1 MIPRRHLLLA
11 SLLLALAFLV
21 AGCGGGPSKDDYE
34 QGLGKVQAQLEGANE
49 ASNEASQTSD
59 PKERAAALEQA
70 QQSIKLAADT
80 ADGLEPPED
89 AQDEH
94 AQLASALR
102 DYAELFGE
110 LATLKEDDPRQTEL
124 YGEAGK
130 IVERLDGANRAL
142 DDAGYHVPKS
152 KDDE

>member
-1 MIPRRHLLLA
+1 MSPRRHPLFAALFIV
-11 SLLLALAFLV
+11 LALVV

-34 QGLGKVQAQLEGANE
+34 RGLGKVQSQLEGANE
-49 ASNEASQTSD
+49 ASREASQTTD
-59 PKERAAALEQA
+59 PAERSAALDEA
-70 QQSIKLAADT
+70 QKSIKLAADT
-80 ADGLEPPED
+80 AEGLQPPED
-89 AQDEH
+89 AESEH
-94 AQLASALR
+94 EQLASALR

-110 LATLKEDDPRQTEL
+110 LATLEDDDPRQTEL

-142 DDAGYHVPKS
+142 DKAGYQVPG

>member
-1 MIPRRHLLLA
+1 MSPRRHLSLA
-11 SLLLALAFLV
+11 SLLVAFVLVV

-34 QGLGKVQAQLEGANE
+34 QGLGKVQSQLEGAND
-49 ASNEASQTSD
+49 ASREASQTSD

-70 QQSIKLAADT
+70 QKAIKLAADT

-89 AQDEH
+89 AQAEH
-94 AQLASALR
+94 EQLASALR

-110 LATLKEDDPRQTEL
+110 LATLKDDDPRQTEL

-142 DDAGYHVPKS
+142 DEAGYHVPKQ
-152 KDDE
+152 KGDE